1 MQTVLINTKTKAES
15 NLFVELAKK
24 MGFETKV
31 LTEEDKEDIGL
42 LRAMMEARKT
52 RLVSRKTVMNKTS
65 L

>member
-52 RLVSRKTVMNKTS
+52 KLISRKTVMNNLKK
-65 L
+65 